1 MRKSG
6 CKYEIFDTNEKYKNN
21 FRYRIGVYDDQFFR
35 LFRNAVAYEPLDK
48 IEDFIVHN
56 ICRTERE
63 IDMESMETSIRE
75 YKRISASLQRFLSQR
90 NELEKI
96 HDIYEEYAD
105 KHRLRTEQRYYINRA
120 DMESAYEDV
129 NRLVAK
135 DEKESAE
142 CEEKSKQSD
151 RLEESVNKLNDQIYS
166 LKQQIENSPE
176 ENHRKVLETK
186 LNELETEI
194 RDIKEN
200 AGGIRLSFMQKA
212 AAWRKHMLSV
222 DFGDI
227 TELKSFLDDAQAYDN
242 CSFKSFDVE
251 RLKIQNNVLANIR
264 DDIILR
270 NGLNDERIKTAE
282 DEKRECAS
290 QISQL
295 EMGRKHYDPRL
306 TAFRDYLKKM
316 LLQKTGRDAEVN
328 ILADLIDIKDKRWVN
343 VVEGYMNR
351 QKFYLLTE
359 PEYYEIAL
367 EICRDYYRQ
376 NPDEE
381 YKLIDG
387 EKVYNAKKNIHPRGL
402 SMVIESENIYAKAYV
417 DYLLGHVVR
426 VDSLK
431 ELRNYNTAVTDDGML
446 YSGYTFGRIREN
458 LWKTHFIGKDSVAQ
472 QLTETKK
479 RMAELINEIKVLNEK
494 ASLYRPII
502 REKVFSDEA
511 IIQIENAV
519 NDLKRLPALD
529 EECNKIFNEMLSIDG
544 SFTEELRKRRDEC
557 KNRLNNIQKEYKD
570 VTDRIAVLK
579 DHHET
584 NIIEIKAAKEQYALK
599 KNSFEAE
606 YSINSQN
613 YSLLQDKYNEILSR
627 KADAKSIYA
636 SYNAAI
642 KRTEKEIDQRNEAF
656 IKAVGRFNI
665 NYADSSLSDDIHD
678 EEWLSFYDKMKSTNV
693 GDYEFQVS
701 EARRRA
707 EELFENEF
715 INKLKANIDN
725 ARMEIRQLNRAL
737 SEYRFGKT
745 RYRFKCEPTDNPELR
760 QYYDMITDG
769 GLDGYS
775 LLTADNYKKYET
787 QIKTLFNLISSAS
800 SEGVTRAE
808 IQQNIDKYKAF
819 QTYLKFD
826 LVEVNENGEE
836 SPLSRVIGSRSG
848 GERQTP
854 FYIAMLASFM
864 KIYRMNAVGVNS
876 LRLVIFDE
884 AFDKIDSSRI
894 EEFVNMLKSTG
905 FQFII
910 SAPNEKAPYIM
921 RLVETTWAVTKPKE
935 NVSQVSLF
943 HQELK

>member
-1 MRKSG
+1 
-6 CKYEIFDTNEKYKNN
+6 
-21 FRYRIGVYDDQFFR
+21 
-35 LFRNAVAYEPLDK
+35 
-48 IEDFIVHN
+48 
-56 ICRTERE
+56 
-63 IDMESMETSIRE
+63 
-75 YKRISASLQRFLSQR
+75 
-90 NELEKI
+90 
-96 HDIYEEYAD
+96 
-105 KHRLRTEQRYYINRA
+105 
-120 DMESAYEDV
+120 
-129 NRLVAK
+129 
-135 DEKESAE
+135 
-142 CEEKSKQSD
+142 
-151 RLEESVNKLNDQIYS
+151 
-166 LKQQIENSPE
+166 
-176 ENHRKVLETK
+176 
-186 LNELETEI
+186 
-194 RDIKEN
+194 
-200 AGGIRLSFMQKA
+200 
-212 AAWRKHMLSV
+212 MLSV
-222 DFGDI
+222 DLGDI
-227 TELKSFLDDAQAYDN
+227 TELQSFLDDARAYDN
-242 CSFKSFDVE
+242 SNFEYFDVE
-251 RLKIQNNVLANIR
+251 RLKTQNNVLSDIQKE
-264 DDIILR
+264 IILCSGR
-270 NGLNDERIKTAE
+270 NDERIKAAE
-282 DEKRECAS
+282 NEKQECVI
-290 QISQL
+290 QIGQL
-295 EMGRKHYDPRL
+295 EMGRKRYDPRL
-306 TAFRDYLKKM
+306 TAFRDYLKKT
-316 LLQKTGRDAEVN
+316 LQQETGKAVEVN
-328 ILADLIDIKDKRWVN
+328 ILADLIDITDKRWVN
-343 VVEGYMNR
+343 VIEGYMNR

-359 PEYYEIAL
+359 PEYYETAL
-367 EICRDYYRQ
+367 KICRDYYRQ

-387 EKVYNAKKNIHPRGL
+387 EKVYNAKKNIHPRSL
-402 SMVIESENIYAKAYV
+402 SAVIESDNVYAKAYV
-417 DYLLGHVVR
+417 EYLLGHVVR

-446 YSGYTFGRIREN
+446 YSGYTFGRIREK
-458 LWKTHFIGKDSVAQ
+458 LWKTHFIGKDSVLQ
-472 QLTETKK
+472 QLEETK
-479 RMAELINEIKVLNEK
+479 RQMAELINELKILNEK
-494 ASLYRPII
+494 ARLYSPII

-519 NDLKRLPALD
+519 EDLKKLPALND
-529 EECNKIFNEMLSIDG
+529 ECDKVFNEMLSIDG
-544 SFTEELRKRRDEC
+544 SFTDELRKKLTECEQKFSSTREEIDEI
-557 KNRLNNIQKEYKD
+557 KS
-570 VTDRIAVLK
+570 RISVLQ

-584 NIIEIKAAKEQYALK
+584 NMTDIKQAKEQYALK
-599 KNSFEAE
+599 KKSFEAE
-606 YSINSQN
+606 YSIDSQN

-627 KADAKSIYA
+627 KTDAKSIYT
-636 SYNAAI
+636 SYKAAI
-642 KRTEKEIDQRNEAF
+642 VKTENEISRRNEAF
-656 IKAVGRFNI
+656 IKAVGRFNL

-678 EEWLSFYDKMKSTNV
+678 EAWLSFYEKMKSTNV
-693 GDYEFQVS
+693 GDYEFQVA

-775 LLTADNYKKYET
+775 LLTAENYNKYET

-800 SEGVTRAE
+800 SEGASRAE

-864 KIYRMNAVGVNS
+864 KIYRMNSAGANS

-943 HQELK
+943 HQEL